1 MNMPRITIV
10 LSILL
15 ILLGLIG
22 YFATGRT
29 SVTALI
35 PAFLGII
42 LLILGVLGQRESLR
56 KHTMHAAAALG
67 LLGLIGAA
75 RGLPA
80 FFSLIEGH
88 QVARAAAAVSQ
99 AIMVI
104 LLLVYVALGVKSFI
118 DARRSR
124 KGNIIPDA
132 R

>member
-1 MNMPRITIV
+1 MPKVTIV
-10 LSILL
+10 FAILL
-15 ILLGLIG
+15 IVLGLIG

-35 PAFLGII
+35 PAFLGIVMLTLG
-42 LLILGVLGQRESLR
+42 LLGGKESLR

-80 FFSLIEGH
+80 FFSLLGGA
-88 QVARAAAAVSQ
+88 QVARPAAAVSQ
-99 AIMVI
+99 AIMV
-104 LLLVYVALGVKSFI
+104 LLMLVYVGLGVKSFI

-124 KGNIIPDA
+124 TNGAPANIG
-132 R
+132 